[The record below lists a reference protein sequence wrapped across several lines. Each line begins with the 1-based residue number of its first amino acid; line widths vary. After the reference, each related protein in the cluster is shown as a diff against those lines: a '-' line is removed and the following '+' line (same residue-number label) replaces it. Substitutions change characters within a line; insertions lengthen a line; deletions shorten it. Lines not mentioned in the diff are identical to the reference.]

1 VTIDRPLKLG
11 ELLAETVRV
20 YGERIWPSLGIGV
33 FVAATIG
40 VGLVTDSAVV
50 YVVLFSLAFTAAW
63 AIAARVVS
71 GERFGEAWTRL
82 APRVP
87 VLVPLTI
94 VVSFPFT
101 LGHLDPILLLFGVFW
116 LGLLGFAIPVA
127 ALETRPDAGPWY
139 APFTY
144 ALARSISLAR
154 AHYLH
159 AVGSAAAL
167 VILYVLIG
175 TLLVQTLLGFADN
188 GELASVLLAQVVLAP
203 FFFIGLSV
211 LYFEQ
216 TARALSSPRHPD

>member
-11 ELLAETVRV
+11 ELLAETVRL

-33 FVAATIG
+33 FVAATLW

-50 YVVLFSLAFTAAW
+50 FVVLFSLAFTAAW
-63 AIAARVVS
+63 AAAARLVS
-71 GERFGEAWTRL
+71 GDRFGEAWARL

-87 VLVPLTI
+87 VLIALTL

-101 LGHLDPILLLFGVFW
+101 LGRLDPVLLLFGVFW
-116 LGLLGFAIPVA
+116 LGLTGFAIPVA
-127 ALETRPDAGPWY
+127 VLEKRPDGGPWY
-139 APFTY
+139 AALTY
-144 ALARSISLAR
+144 ALGRSVSLAR

-159 AVGSAAAL
+159 AVGIAAAL
-167 VILYVLIG
+167 VILYVLVG
-175 TLLVQTLLGFADN
+175 TLLVQALLGFAEN

-216 TARALSSPRHPD
+216 RARALSSPRHPE